1 MSGDQTP
8 LLAGVIPI
16 FEIFITGWEKLK
28 MKRPH
33 LAPFI
38 QPGLDSA
45 GEYYS
50 KTDKSKA
57 YVVGMCTSIQF
68 EYFLYLI
75 NYPQLSIL
83 RFG

>member
-28 MKRPH
+28 TKRPH

-38 QPGLDSA
+38 EPGLASA
-45 GEYYS
+45 GKYYS
-50 KTDKSKA
+50 RTDLSKA
-57 YVVGMCTSIQF
+57 YMVGMCTSIQF
-68 EYFLYLI
+68 EYLLYLI

>member
-28 MKRPH
+28 MKRPL

-45 GEYYS
+45 GKYYS
-50 KTDKSKA
+50 RIDLSKA
-57 YVVGMCTSIQF
+57 YIVAMCTSIQF
-68 EYFLYLI
+68 KYFLYLI
-75 NYPQLSIL
+75 NYPQLSIP

>member
-1 MSGDQTP
+1 MSGDETP

-28 MKRPH
+28 KKRPY

-45 GEYYS
+45 SKYYS
-50 KTDKSKA
+50 RTDLSKA
-57 YVVGMCTSIQF
+57 YIVGMCTSIIQF
-68 EYFLYLI
+68 ECFH
-75 NYPQLSIL
+75 
-83 RFG
+83 